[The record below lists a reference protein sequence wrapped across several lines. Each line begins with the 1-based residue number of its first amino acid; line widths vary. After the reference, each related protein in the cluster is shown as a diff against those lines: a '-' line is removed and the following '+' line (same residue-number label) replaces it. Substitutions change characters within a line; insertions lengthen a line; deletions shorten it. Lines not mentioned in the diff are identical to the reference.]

1 HVMEPDLKQS
11 AAWGCSVIADVLP
24 DEILVPT
31 IGRGWMWVCEITGFG
46 QIAMEWVLLTGI
58 DGSLGLLHRS
68 SAHVDLPWIVD
79 WGGGLGRTS
88 DAWRCRSEGT
98 AGRCL
103 PICWPWA
110 MLAELDGC
118 SCPDGFQIFAKGADD
133 RSDLV
138 MSRTISWPW
147 LPHLAAFCFL
157 LPDGF
162 GCRCDW
168 VSNPLQI

>member
-1 HVMEPDLKQS
+1 MLTEAVLLLVWS
-11 AAWGCSVIADVLP
+11 AARIVMRQPMDAGRAKDLPIYLLQICHGAFVGLLPADLLMKPDVICVRWM
-24 DEILVPT
+24 
-31 IGRGWMWVCEITGFG
+31 IGW
-46 QIAMEWVLLTGI
+46 LLMM
-58 DGSLGLLHRS
+58 GSCLGLL
-68 SAHVDLPWIVD
+68 D
-79 WGGGLGRTS
+79 RTRM
-88 DAWRCRSEGT
+88 AVLT
-98 AGRCL
+98 MAT
-103 PICWPWA
+103 
-110 MLAELDGC
+110 
-118 SCPDGFQIFAKGADD
+118 QIFAKGADD